1 MAELLELDP
10 QELNDVAA
18 KLGLLTSNE
27 PSAKEVLRLLE
38 GARLDE
44 VAVGQ

>member
-1 MAELLELDP
+1 MAEVAKLDAKELH
-10 QELNDVAA
+10 DVAT

-27 PSAKEVLRLLE
+27 LTAKEVLRLLE

-44 VAVGQ
+44 VAIGQ